1 MHRTNQ
7 SFPSLSV
14 LLITL
19 TALLGPGWP
28 FPVAAGAIAP
38 GTATAG
44 ADEPARELVVATR
57 EVPPFA
63 MQDEQGE
70 WRGITID
77 LWRRIALDRGYT
89 YRFESHSIEA
99 MFDGLQ
105 DGSLDV
111 AAAALTI
118 TADRERRVDFSH
130 PFIQVGLGIAVED
143 RAGSAW
149 FAAVRSIFAGD
160 FWRVLAVLALI
171 LFVFGLLVW
180 IFERRRNHDQF
191 GGNAAEGIGA
201 GFWWSAVTMTTV
213 GYGDKSPVTL
223 GGRLVALIWM
233 FTSIIVISSITAA
246 ITSALT
252 VASLEHAVQGPEDL
266 PGVRVGTVSNTTSE
280 QFLEGRF
287 IRTRGYANITAALEA
302 LRDGAVEAVV
312 YDAPIM
318 QYTIGR
324 EFAGTLRVLPREF
337 EYQPYGFALLQ
348 EGDLRQPINRTML
361 DILESEEWRTIKQ
374 RYLD

>member
-1 MHRTNQ
+1 MHRTHSSIQ
-7 SFPSLSV
+7 SLSV

-19 TALLGPGWP
+19 TALAWWP
-28 FPVAAGAIAP
+28 SPAAAGSLAP
-38 GTATAG
+38 NPAAVP
-44 ADEPARELVVATR
+44 ADDELRELVIATR

-89 YRFESHSIEA
+89 FRFEERSIES
-99 MFDGLQ
+99 MFEGLQ
-105 DGSLDV
+105 DGSLDI

-118 TADRERRVDFSH
+118 TADRERLVDFSH

-171 LFVFGLLVW
+171 LFIFGLLVW
-180 IFERRRNHDQF
+180 VFERRRNQEQF
-191 GGNAAEGIGA
+191 GGNAVEGIGA

-213 GYGDKSPVTL
+213 GYGDKSPVTM
-223 GGRLVALIWM
+223 GGRLIALIWM
-233 FTSIIVISSITAA
+233 FASIIMISSITAA

-280 QFLEGRF
+280 QFLEDRF
-287 IRTRGYANITAALEA
+287 IRARGYATITAALEA
-302 LRDGAVEAVV
+302 LRKGDVEAVV

-324 EFAGTLRVLPREF
+324 EFAGKLRVMPREF
-337 EYQPYGFALLQ
+337 EYQPYGFALQQ
-348 EGDLRQPINRTML
+348 EGDLRQAINRTML

>member
-1 MHRTNQ
+1 MFR
-7 SFPSLSV
+7 SLAV
-14 LLITL
+14 LLMTL
-19 TALLGPGWP
+19 ISI
-28 FPVAAGAIAP
+28 AAWTSPAMAEAVAP
-38 GTATAG
+38 GAASTG

-89 YRFESHSIEA
+89 FRFEERSIDA
-99 MFDGLQ
+99 MFEGLE

-171 LFVFGLLVW
+171 LFIFGLLVW
-180 IFERRRNHDQF
+180 IFERRQNHDQF
-191 GGNAAEGIGA
+191 GGRTVEGIGA

-223 GGRLVALIWM
+223 GGRLVALVWM
-233 FTSIIVISSITAA
+233 FASIIVISSITAA

-287 IRTRGYANITAALEA
+287 IRARGYGNITAALEA
-302 LRDGAVEAVV
+302 LRSGEVEAVV

-324 EFAGTLRVLPREF
+324 EFSGTLRVLPREF
-337 EYQPYGFALLQ
+337 EYQPYGFALPQ

-361 DILESEEWRTIKQ
+361 DVMESEEWRTIKR